1 MFWFKKRQPENE
13 KGMKMRL
20 KALSIAIAAVF
31 LMVSA
36 AHSRMIN
43 EEAPGFTLQDM
54 GGHTVSLKDF
64 RGKVVFIDFF
74 ASWCAPCKKEFP
86 EINGIIDRYSDSEV
100 AFVAVN
106 VDKKRSHVED
116 FLRQIPNLSKRFIVL
131 LDTDSTVISSYNAR
145 AMPTS
150 FILDKNGV
158 VRYMHFGF
166 RESDPGSWVEEIDN
180 LLK

>member
-1 MFWFKKRQPENE
+1 
-13 KGMKMRL
+13 MRL
-20 KALSIAIAAVF
+20 KTLLIVLVAVLLTAPF
-31 LMVSA
+31 AMA
-36 AHSRMIN
+36 RMID
-43 EEAPGFTLQDM
+43 EKAPEFSLPDM
-54 GGHTVSLKDF
+54 NGKTVSLKGL

-86 EINGIIDRYSDSEV
+86 EINGIIGRYKDSEV

-116 FLRQIPNLSKRFIVL
+116 FLSQVPNLSNRFMIL
-131 LDTDSTVISSYNAR
+131 LDTDSAVISSYNAR

-150 FILDKNGV
+150 FILDKTGV
-158 VRYMHFGF
+158 IRYVHFGF
-166 RESDPGSWVEEIDN
+166 RESDPVSWVEEIDR

>member
-1 MFWFKKRQPENE
+1 MSRLKKRPPENE
-13 KGMKMRL
+13 KGMKMI
-20 KALSIAIAAVF
+20 KTISIAIVAVF
-31 LMVSA
+31 LVISA

-43 EEAPGFTLQDM
+43 EEAPGFTLKDM
-54 GGHTVSLKDF
+54 DGHTVSLKDL

-86 EINGIIDRYSDSEV
+86 EINNIIGRYDESEV

-116 FLRQIPNLSKRFIVL
+116 FLRQIPGLSKRFIVL
-131 LDTDSTVISSYNAR
+131 LDTDSSVISSYNAR

-150 FILDKNGV
+150 FILDKTGV
-158 VRYMHFGF
+158 VRYIHFGF

>member
-1 MFWFKKRQPENE
+1 MRFKT
-13 KGMKMRL
+13 L
-20 KALSIAIAAVF
+20 IIALVAVF
-31 LMVSA
+31 CTASL

-43 EEAPGFTLQDM
+43 QQAPEFTLQDM
-54 GGHTVSLKDF
+54 SGKTVSLKDL

-86 EINGIIDRYSDSEV
+86 EINGIIGRYNESEV
-100 AFVAVN
+100 AFVAIN

-116 FLRQIPNLSKRFIVL
+116 FLRQIPGLSKRFIIL
-131 LDTDSTVISSYNAR
+131 LDTDSSVISSYNAR

-150 FILDKNGV
+150 FILDRSGV
-158 VRYMHFGF
+158 VRYIHFGF